1 MIITKVAEGYLDV
14 PIISKENL
22 IERGLYTLTYKDK
35 IVKVGCYG
43 EGVNSN
49 NYTRFAAYRNKGKD
63 ITPGNGSYKTMKV
76 LNENL
81 EVGDTIKVTFI
92 ELPKDRYID
101 GYWWKVDLYAEEQK
115 LKNQYSDT
123 LWLT

>member
-1 MIITKVAEGYLDV
+1 MIITKVEEGYLDV
-14 PIISKENL
+14 PIISKENI

-35 IVKVGCYG
+35 VIKVGCYG

-49 NYTRFAAYRNKGKD
+49 NYSRFAAYRNKGKD

-76 LNENL
+76 LNKNL
-81 EVGDTIKVTFI
+81 EVGDTIEVTFI
-92 ELPKDRYID
+92 ELLKDRYID
-101 GYWWKVDLYAEEQK
+101 GYWWKVDLYTEEQK